1 MLEPW
6 PVRRRQCAADGR
18 RDSAGRFLTPRG
30 GLSSALAA
38 RRWPRSSAV
47 AWRRWD
53 AETARLWQSRQW
65 RDCVDETVSA
75 DGELLRLNNA
85 HRAAVF
91 SR

>member
-1 MLEPW
+1 MSTNRTSHIRLTSHP
-6 PVRRRQCAADGR
+6 GIG
-18 RDSAGRFLTPRG
+18 SASRFPI
-30 GLSSALAA
+30 
-38 RRWPRSSAV
+38 
-47 AWRRWD
+47 RWD